1 MSYFMLYFDKLMKNL
16 GVTNNNF
23 LSKKFGQVQGAME
36 VGVSPMTVTS
46 QLSST
51 ARFRT
56 FSPQILLKH
65 IFFMLYFDHLM
76 QF

>member
-1 MSYFMLYFDKLMKNL
+1 MEE
-16 GVTNNNF
+16 GVT
-23 LSKKFGQVQGAME
+23 
-36 VGVSPMTVTS
+36 PMTVTG

>member
-1 MSYFMLYFDKLMKNL
+1 MPNFDNLVKNL
-16 GVTNNNF
+16 GVTNDNF
-23 LSKKFGQVQGAME
+23 LSKKFGFVQGAIE
-36 VGVSPMTVTS
+36 VGVTPMTVTG

-65 IFFMLYFDHLM
+65 IFLCYILII
-76 QF
+76 

>member
-1 MSYFMLYFDKLMKNL
+1 MEE
-16 GVTNNNF
+16 GVTR
-23 LSKKFGQVQGAME
+23 
-36 VGVSPMTVTS
+36 MTVTG

-65 IFFMLYFDHLM
+65 IFYVISTRVEVALKDSLLHPRS
-76 QF
+76 